1 MTDRQRITL
10 FILFLGVL
18 VFLGLMFAP
27 YVIEHILK
35 PLSVA
40 AWLFLRIFVL
50 SINQYIYWG
59 AFILIA
65 FIWLVRRLI
74 VRGAEPVVLSD
85 TTPND
90 AVMNIEKWLHSI
102 TLGGNFLEWRQQFK
116 NELIQMLVALFSS
129 RQQGLTYSE
138 VFESLRQ
145 RQIPLPDP
153 VYDFLLAPQ
162 IKETRLTFVQIMRS
176 LPDLPRKWWHRRSGR
191 ETIEFHRSVDI
202 VLNFM
207 ETMLENPHD
216 IEHSNHNNH

>member
-1 MTDRQRITL
+1 MTNRQRIGIFVL
-10 FILFLGVL
+10 ILGLL
-18 VFLGLMFAP
+18 VFVGLLFAP

-35 PLSVA
+35 PLSIA

-50 SINQYIYWG
+50 SISQYIYWG
-59 AFILIA
+59 VFILIA
-65 FIWLVRRLI
+65 FIWLVRRLM
-74 VRGAEPVVLSD
+74 VRGAKPVVLAD

-102 TLGGNFLEWRQQFK
+102 RLAGNYLEWRQQFK

-138 VFESLRQ
+138 VFEPLRQ

-153 VYDFLLAPQ
+153 VYDFLFAPQ
-162 IKETRLTFVQIMRS
+162 VKDTHLTFVQKLRS
-176 LPDLPRKWWHRRSGR
+176 LPELPRKWWRRRSGR
-191 ETIEFHRSVDI
+191 ETVEFHRSVDI

-207 ETMLENPHD
+207 ETMLENSHD
-216 IEHSNHNNH
+216 IEPSNHNNH